1 MHKDNAPTLAF
12 MLGSVEV
19 SFVAGR
25 LVELLQELQK
35 TRLCY
40 LHALLE
46 ESGVADRSIGS
57 EMDEGGFLKG
67 TKVKLK
73 SRGASPLQALV

>member
-1 MHKDNAPTLAF
+1 MS
-12 MLGSVEV
+12 GIVEV
-19 SFVAGR
+19 SFAAGS
-25 LVELLQELQK
+25 LVEFLQELQK

-40 LHALLE
+40 LHAVLE

-57 EMDEGGFLKG
+57 HMDEGGFLKG

-73 SRGASPLQALV
+73 SRGASQLPALV